1 MKDSIIFLP
10 PSPPSLTPK
19 QEGANI
25 NKSLTTLGKVI
36 HALAEA
42 AGSKKKTKAHF
53 VPYRDSVLTWILKE
67 NLGKVPLTTPT
78 CHRPHPL
85 VDIPKLIYYMYIY
98 IHILVFYN
106 NATFTQL
113 SGKCHYHSL
122 HEKSH
127 NANFLI
133 RCSNLRA

>member
-1 MKDSIIFLP
+1 MHFLDF
-10 PSPPSLTPK
+10 

-67 NLGKVPLTTPT
+67 NLG
-78 CHRPHPL
+78 
-85 VDIPKLIYYMYIY
+85 
-98 IHILVFYN
+98 N
-106 NATFTQL
+106 
-113 SGKCHYHSL
+113 
-122 HEKSH
+122 
-127 NANFLI
+127 
-133 RCSNLRA
+133 

>member
-1 MKDSIIFLP
+1 MGESEGGEREREREMKYLIVRTSYLQLFPLP
-10 PSPPSLTPK
+10 PSFCAS

-67 NLGKVPLTTPT
+67 NLGNARMDHAHSVAMMSSGVIL
-78 CHRPHPL
+78 HLHMYMHSSL
-85 VDIPKLIYYMYIY
+85 KLI
-98 IHILVFYN
+98 L
-106 NATFTQL
+106 L
-113 SGKCHYHSL
+113 
-122 HEKSH
+122 
-127 NANFLI
+127 
-133 RCSNLRA
+133 

>member
-1 MKDSIIFLP
+1 MGGGGAEGKGGREKASNTLLRIHFL
-10 PSPPSLTPK
+10 SLS

-67 NLGKVPLTTPT
+67 NLGNAPETTP
-78 CHRPHPL
+78 PPL
-85 VDIPKLIYYMYIY
+85 CFVEFL
-98 IHILVFYN
+98 LE
-106 NATFTQL
+106 L
-113 SGKCHYHSL
+113 SY
-122 HEKSH
+122 
-127 NANFLI
+127 
-133 RCSNLRA
+133 